1 MTQLINKQEA
11 AAILGVSP
19 LSINRLM
26 REIPYVRVGVRR
38 VMFDVRDLQNY
49 IEQRKVQPKSRRGN
63 GE

>member
-26 REIPYVRVGVRR
+26 REIPYVRVGGRR